1 MDYLEIS
8 LQSSRDPSTENNRKR
23 GTSCSYTMVAWY
35 IVPYTLLQPFHSLC
49 LFHSPACRVFTL
61 RDQGTCMHATV
72 TAIGVQKR
80 ALSLSLSLSLERA
93 RARWPSCHYPR
104 PFAPAG
110 TFSSI
115 SVRVIIAVSVPGD
128 ARICSTLRCSGMRH
142 AILVDA
148 YVATLNL
155 DSSAPCLVEY
165 VVGPLGH
172 ARHRF

>member
-1 MDYLEIS
+1 MQLYHGS
-8 LQSSRDPSTENNRKR
+8 
-23 GTSCSYTMVAWY
+23 MVHRALY
-35 IVPYTLLQPFHSLC
+35 S
-49 LFHSPACRVFTL
+49 SPALSLSLSLSFSGLPCVYVAGSGHVHA
-61 RDQGTCMHATV
+61 RDCNCNW
-72 TAIGVQKR
+72 R
-80 ALSLSLSLSLERA
+80 AEACSLSLSLSLERA

>member
-1 MDYLEIS
+1 
-8 LQSSRDPSTENNRKR
+8 
-23 GTSCSYTMVAWY
+23 
-35 IVPYTLLQPFHSLC
+35 
-49 LFHSPACRVFTL
+49 
-61 RDQGTCMHATV
+61 MHATA
-72 TAIGVQKR
+72 TAIGVQER
-80 ALSLSLSLSLERA
+80 ALSLSLSLSLSSA
-93 RARWPSCHYPR
+93 RARWPSCLYPR

-148 YVATLNL
+148 YVATLKL

-165 VVGPLGH
+165 VVGSSSSRTRPSPIPNEIRPRMFDVSRDETRFV
-172 ARHRF
+172 ARCQSCRVFTYRG